1 MAKKT
6 DTITITPPNFETIE
20 VWIRGTAPL
29 VVHKFSRKAKEAIRA
44 RQEAGSTAGKNRKK
58 EAKDFVECFN
68 GARHISADGWDGIH
82 AAAFRSA
89 CVSACR
95 LVGFKMSLAKLG
107 IFVLADGLDNDE
119 GTPLVRI
126 YGGAP
131 KMLESMV
138 RVGSGKMQTVDI
150 SVRPQ
155 WLDWGAR
162 LRVRFDADLF
172 TRNEIANLISRAGM
186 QVGVG
191 EGRPDSKTSDGMGWG
206 TFEISDEAT
215 VRQLAQP
222 GQA

>member
-58 EAKDFVECFN
+58 EAKNFVECFN
-68 GARHISADGWDGIH
+68 GARHVSADGWDGIH

-126 YGGAP
+126 YGAAP

-215 VRQLAQP
+215 VRQLTQP

>member
-1 MAKKT
+1 MGKKT
-6 DTITITPPNFETIE
+6 ETITITPPNFETLE

>member
-6 DTITITPPNFETIE
+6 ETITITPPNFETIE